1 MTLFLLVLKSPN
13 VELNSLCIKKKR
25 KVLSMRKINNLL
37 TQKAQL
43 EVKLQDIQLQIKLID
58 ERVSLLQSRKNV
70 IESSVT
76 GTIEDQIN

>member
-1 MTLFLLVLKSPN
+1 M
-13 VELNSLCIKKKR
+13 IKKKR
-25 KVLSMRKINNLL
+25 KVLIMRKINNLL

-43 EVKLQDIQLQIKLID
+43 EVKLQDIQLQIKLIE

-76 GTIEDQIN
+76 GVIEDQIN

>member
-1 MTLFLLVLKSPN
+1 
-13 VELNSLCIKKKR
+13 
-25 KVLSMRKINNLL
+25 MRKINNLL

-43 EVKLQDIQLQIKLID
+43 EVKLQDIQLQIKLIE

-76 GTIEDQIN
+76 GVIEDQIN